1 MVWNVTGGV
10 SRGFLGG
17 DHDYN
22 KYILDL
28 RNYIE
33 TGEDTVWLYAF
44 GGIADTELPSYE
56 KFSVGGVSTLRGYDL
71 FEFEGDKMLIFN
83 LEYRWE
89 VSEGT
94 QLVFW

>member
-10 SRGFLGG
+10 SRGILSG

-33 TGEDTVWLYAF
+33 TGEDTVLAFTLF

-56 KFSVGGVSTLRGYDL
+56 KFSVGGVPCGVMICSSLK
-71 FEFEGDKMLIFN
+71 EIKC
-83 LEYRWE
+83 
-89 VSEGT
+89 
-94 QLVFW
+94 